1 MAETRVKNRRV
12 LKGAVVSSA
21 MDKTV
26 VVEVVSLKAH
36 RIYKKRYRTTTK
48 YFVHD
53 KENQCNK
60 GDIVTIAET
69 RPVSKNKR
77 WRILDIVERAR

>member
-12 LKGAVVSSA
+12 LKGTVVSSA

-36 RIYKKRYRTTTK
+36 PVYKKRYRTTTK

-60 GDIVTIAET
+60 GDTVTIAET

>member
-1 MAETRVKNRRV
+1 MAETKTGIRRV
-12 LKGAVVSSA
+12 LTGTVISTA

-36 RIYKKRYRTTTK
+36 RVYKKRYRTTTK

-53 KENQCNK
+53 TENQCNK

>member
-12 LKGAVVSSA
+12 LKGTVVSSA

-36 RIYKKRYRTTTK
+36 PVYKKRCRTTTK

-53 KENQCNK
+53 KENQCNN
-60 GDIVTIAET
+60 GDTVTIAET

>member
-36 RIYKKRYRTTTK
+36 RVYKKRYRTTTK

>member
-1 MAETRVKNRRV
+1 M
-12 LKGAVVSSA
+12 VSSA
-21 MDKTV
+21 MDMTV

-36 RIYKKRYRTTTK
+36 PVYKKRYRTTTK

-53 KENQCNK
+53 NENQCNK